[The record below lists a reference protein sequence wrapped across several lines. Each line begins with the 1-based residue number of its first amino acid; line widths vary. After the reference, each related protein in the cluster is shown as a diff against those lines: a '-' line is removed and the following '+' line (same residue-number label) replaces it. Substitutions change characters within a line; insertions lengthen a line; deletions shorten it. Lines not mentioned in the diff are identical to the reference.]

1 MLASRTSRPPGR
13 RAMSAEDES
22 PVIVGSITI
31 LAVIVLSCPGMM
43 APVLWD
49 AFMGGTGPHWGAQTC
64 SHGTVAA
71 DAATCPE
78 RAALQAFQPQPK
90 AQIDPLISHL

>member
-1 MLASRTSRPPGR
+1 MLASRTSSPPNR
-13 RAMSAEDES
+13 WARSAEDKS
-22 PVIVGSITI
+22 RVIVGSIAI
-31 LAVIVLSCPGMM
+31 LVVMVLSCRGMM
-43 APVLWD
+43 APVLRD
-49 AFMGGTGPHWGAQTC
+49 AFMSGAGPHWGAQTC